1 MSQYGYTVYCVDI
14 SDSVTPRFM
23 LCVV

>member
-1 MSQYGYTVYCVDI
+1 MATVYCIDI

-23 LCVV
+23 LYVV